1 VRRNIKEIIAAI
13 VVVITLVAIPYAIFG
28 NAPWANSGSMRVIHL
43 TAVTNDGV
51 WTDAKVNASN
61 YWTQKYKP
69 AHLVIQNGEKVLL
82 RLSSS
87 DVTHSFYVPELN
99 IGPII
104 VDGGHTEEV
113 VIQSEKPGNYTY
125 YCIIVCGECHY
136 YMQGTV
142 SIVNTKSDI
151 NAVNGIVTTSCEI
164 HNHSQK
170 QSTFIETGY
179 FLYNQKGCVTC
190 HGKNGSGGVYNPNYI
205 NRTIPELNTLAD
217 KMKLYW
223 REDADTVIKLLESG
237 DDLAAL
243 EDDPPFRSYN
253 RFLAQYNSMRTKIKD
268 GTSDLQMID
277 PQGPIPP
284 LYMPSWEENLTS
296 KEIDAI
302 IAYLISEYSWE
313 STD

>member
-1 VRRNIKEIIAAI
+1 MKWNVKEMLAAI
-13 VVVITLVAIPYAIFG
+13 VVVITIVALPYAIFG
-28 NAPWANSGSMRVIHL
+28 NAPWTNLGSMRVIHL

-51 WTDAKVNASN
+51 WTDATVNASN
-61 YWTQKYKP
+61 YWTKKYKP
-69 AHLVIQNGEKVLL
+69 AHIVIENGEEVLL

-113 VIQSEKPGNYTY
+113 VIQSEKLGNYTY

-142 SIVNTKSDI
+142 SIVDPDSEGNFTE
-151 NAVNGIVTTSCEI
+151 GIVKKSCDI
-164 HNHSQK
+164 QNYSRK
-170 QSTFIETGY
+170 QSSLIDTGY

-190 HGKNGSGGVYNPNYI
+190 HGQNGSGGVHNPNYI
-205 NRTIPELNTLAD
+205 NRTVPELNTLAD

-223 REDADTVIKLLESG
+223 QEDADTILKLLEM
-237 DDLAAL
+237 DVDLAAL

-253 RFLAQYNSMRTKIKD
+253 RFLAQYNSIRTKILE
-268 GTSDLQMID
+268 GASDLQMTD

-284 LYMPSWEENLTS
+284 LYMPSWEENLNN